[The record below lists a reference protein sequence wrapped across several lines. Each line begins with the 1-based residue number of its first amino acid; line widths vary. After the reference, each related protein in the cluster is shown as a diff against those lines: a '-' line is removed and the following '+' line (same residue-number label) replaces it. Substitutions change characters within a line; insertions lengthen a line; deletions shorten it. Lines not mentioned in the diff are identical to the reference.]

1 MEGKELSEMLRSTR
15 MEKDTRKLALRD
27 KMASAEDI
35 AIMSDLEVCNLI
47 VEEYEV
53 LTNKECVLLIP
64 KDKIIEFSKMA
75 VFLWR

>member
-35 AIMSDLEVCNLI
+35 TIMSALKL
-47 VEEYEV
+47 
-53 LTNKECVLLIP
+53 
-64 KDKIIEFSKMA
+64 
-75 VFLWR
+75 

>member
-1 MEGKELSEMLRSTR
+1 MEGKELSEMLYYSG
-15 MEKDTRKLALRD
+15 MEKDVRKLALKD

-35 AIMSDLEVCNLI
+35 AIMSKLEVCNLI
-47 VEEYEV
+47 VKKYEV
-53 LTNKECVLLIP
+53 VMNEECVLLIP